1 MQVLKRTIDSANESA
16 RQHQAD
22 QEVINFLDG
31 RVHEL
36 EEVLA
41 ELRVKGDAR
50 DKGMAEAEKLEIGRA
65 RSLEELLQ
73 WEREKFN
80 KQVGVCVCVFLPITF
95 LIDQIFSLFVCTPF
109 IQLPHLILLS

>member
-1 MQVLKRTIDSANESA
+1 MKALKRTIDSSNESA

-36 EEVLA
+36 EESLA
-41 ELRVKGDAR
+41 ELQANGDAR
-50 DKGMAEAEKLEIGRA
+50 DKGLAEAERLEMGRA

-73 WEREKFN
+73 WEREKAN
-80 KQVGVCVCVFLPITF
+80 KQVGFGKKVY
-95 LIDQIFSLFVCTPF
+95 SLFS
-109 IQLPHLILLS
+109 HKA